1 MQQPTWY
8 IYIPHF
14 ESLCKLLQTDE
25 TGNPGYCKSSWN
37 YLEALQMWEFAED
50 VLCFH
55 ADSTNLAVRPLKEPS
70 QEELGARG
78 LEWLP

>member
-1 MQQPTWY
+1 
-8 IYIPHF
+8 
-14 ESLCKLLQTDE
+14 
-25 TGNPGYCKSSWN
+25 
-37 YLEALQMWEFAED
+37 MWEIAED

-78 LEWLP
+78 LEWFP